1 VLSALETGRA
11 PAIGGADGRR
21 TIEVVTAIYQA
32 VIEGRT
38 VELPIRPDNAYYTGE
53 GVLANAPRYFTKAR
67 SIDQLDGFI
76 TVGESDGA
84 QT

>member
-1 VLSALETGRA
+1 
-11 PAIGGADGRR
+11 
-21 TIEVVTAIYQA
+21 
-32 VIEGRT
+32 
-38 VELPIRPDNAYYTGE
+38 VELPIRPDSAYYTGE

>member
-1 VLSALETGRA
+1 MC
-11 PAIGGADGRR
+11 
-21 TIEVVTAIYQA
+21 VVIA
-32 VIEGRT
+32 
-38 VELPIRPDNAYYTGE
+38 RPGQP
-53 GVLANAPRYFTKAR
+53 GRYFTKAR